1 VRKGSPNVRPS
12 GLRGMT
18 PAYSDSPLSKKGYSS
33 PDEDPG
39 AGTAE

>member
-18 PAYSDSPLSKKGYSS
+18 PAYGDSPLSKKGYSNLR
-33 PDEDPG
+33 DEE
-39 AGTAE
+39 ARTAE